1 MVLKIDFQVSIRSDK
16 RPIWRE
22 LHTSINICRYHS
34 LVLKWN
40 APLMW
45 LENISPEDICIRAT
59 YYLES
64 REGFLS
70 CHTCRDMHPR
80 FLPSETFATSS
91 GCCIVWMSHGPKSA
105 YLPASSWRGRVL
117 HFGRGLRQC
126 GYWDDWLIDWLSR
139 VLRRIGKMAE
149 VLKND
154 V

>member
-1 MVLKIDFQVSIRSDK
+1 MK
-16 RPIWRE
+16 RVAHIYKD
-22 LHTSINICRYHS
+22 LSLSFTSIEI
-34 LVLKWN
+34 WN

-80 FLPSETFATSS
+80 FLPSETFVSSS

-139 VLRRIGKMAE
+139 VLRRIGNMTE
-149 VLKND
+149 VLKMMYNTKIAEQCS
-154 V
+154 VRF